1 MPLVSVIIPTY
12 NRESFIAEC
21 VESVLAQTFS
31 DFELIVVD
39 DGSTDR
45 TETVVGRYSDKIRY
59 LRQEQRGPA
68 AARNSGIRDASS
80 EWLSFLDSDDLW
92 LPRKLE
98 LQMEYLRN
106 SPDTKICYTEE
117 IWYRRGRRVNPAQ
130 KHRKY
135 SGWIYQKMLPL
146 CIVSPSSVMIHR
158 SVLEKVGLFD
168 EELPACEDYD
178 LWLRIGLRYPIAL
191 IPEALI
197 IKRNGHEG
205 QQSQKYWGM
214 DRFRIKALAKML
226 NSAEPSEEDRIA
238 TQQVLRQKCQIMI
251 QGCLKRDKTKEAQYY
266 SGIMESHCGS

>member
-31 DFELIVVD
+31 NFELIVVD

-45 TETVVGRYSDKIRY
+45 TETVVGGYSDKIRY

-68 AARNSGIRDASS
+68 AARNSGIRNASG

-92 LPRKLE
+92 LPNKLE
-98 LQMEYLRN
+98 FEMEYVSKNPNMR
-106 SPDTKICYTEE
+106 ICYSEE

-135 SGWIYQKMLPL
+135 SGWIYRKMLPL

-178 LWLRIGLRYPIAL
+178 LWLRIGSRYPIAL

-214 DRFRIKALAKML
+214 DRFRIKALANML
-226 NSAEPSEEDRIA
+226 NSAELSEEDRIA
-238 TQQVLRQKCQIMI
+238 TQQVLQQKCQIMI
-251 QGCLKRDKTKEAQYY
+251 QGCLKRDKIKEAEYY

>member
-1 MPLVSVIIPTY
+1 MPLVSVTIPTY